1 MRYLFVHQNFPGQF
15 LHLIRRLQAEGG
27 HDIVFI
33 SEPNPNQIPGVRRV
47 VYRPPEY
54 PLEPIHPHAR
64 EWDRAVRRA
73 ELVAGVAR
81 NLKSLGFE
89 PDVIVGHHGWGELLD
104 LKLVFPGV
112 PILGYFEFYY
122 SPTGLDVGFDPEFPA
137 DDALRA
143 RIPSMNQ
150 INHAAI
156 ALGEHGHSPTRWQLT
171 RYPPWARGGIR
182 LLEEGVALDDL
193 APDPAARRRN
203 LRIGDFTVGPRD
215 RLVTYVARNL
225 EPYRGY
231 HTMMRALPSLLKR
244 KDVKVVMVGGNDVSY
259 GARLGSGSWRDHF
272 LKEMEGKYDA
282 SRVLLP
288 GQVPYPVY
296 RGLLKRS
303 DAHVYLT
310 YPFVVSWSLREAMG
324 AGCAIV
330 AADVESVR
338 EFITDDDTGVLTPA
352 LDPEK
357 LAGNVLG
364 LLEDRHRSDALRH
377 AARAWAEQHLRME
390 DYLDRYEAL
399 IAEITG
405 PAAERQE
412 KKAATKQAVTPPA
425 VTPPAVTPKAA
436 KPAAR
441 KPVVNKA
448 VAKKPVARKPVATK
462 AVARKPVAKKP
473 SPKRKAARRR

>member
-15 LHLIRRLQAEGG
+15 LHLIRRLLAQGG

-33 SEPNPNQIPGVRRV
+33 SEPNPNQIAGVRRV

-54 PLEPIHPHAR
+54 PLDPIHPHAR

-89 PDVIVGHHGWGELLD
+89 PDIIVGHHGWGELLD

-137 DDALRA
+137 DDVLRA

-156 ALGEHGHSPTRWQLT
+156 ALGEHGNSPTRWQLT
-171 RYPPWARGGIR
+171 RYPQWARGGIR
-182 LLEEGVALDDL
+182 LLEEGVRLDDL
-193 APDPAARRRN
+193 APDPAARRRS
-203 LRIGDFTVGPRD
+203 LKIGDFTVGPRD
-215 RLVTYVARNL
+215 KLVTYVARNL

-244 KDVKVVMVGGNDVSY
+244 KDVKVVMVGGDDVSY
-259 GARLGSGSWRDHF
+259 GARLASGSWRNHF
-272 LKEMEGKYDA
+272 LREMEGKFDA

-288 GQVPYPVY
+288 GQVPYDVY
-296 RGLLKRS
+296 RSLLKRS

-357 LAGNVLG
+357 LARNVLA

-377 AARAWAEQHLRME
+377 GARAWAEQHLRME
-390 DYLDRYEAL
+390 EYLDGYEAL

-405 PAAERQE
+405 IE
-412 KKAATKQAVTPPA
+412 T
-425 VTPPAVTPKAA
+425 
-436 KPAAR
+436 
-441 KPVVNKA
+441 
-448 VAKKPVARKPVATK
+448 KPVAPG
-462 AVARKPVAKKP
+462 AVVKKPVAKKP
-473 SPKRKAARRR
+473 LVKKPIAKKSVATKPVAKRHVAKKAVAKKRAVTRKPAPRRKAARRQ

>member
-15 LHLIRRLQAEGG
+15 LHLVRRLLDEGG

-33 SEPNPNQIPGVRRV
+33 SEPNTSQMAGVRRV
-47 VYRPPEY
+47 VYRLPEY
-54 PLEPIHPHAR
+54 APEAVHPHAR

-73 ELVAGVAR
+73 EAVAGVAR

-89 PDVIVGHHGWGELLD
+89 PDIVIGHHGWGELLD
-104 LKLVFPGV
+104 LKQVFPGV

-122 SPTGLDVGFDPEFPA
+122 SPTGADVGFDPEFPA
-137 DDALRA
+137 DEATRA

-156 ALGEHGHSPTRWQLT
+156 ALGEHGQSPTVWQLT

-182 LLEEGVALDDL
+182 LLQEGVNLDEL
-193 APDPAARRRN
+193 APDPAVRRR
-203 LRIGDFTVGPRD
+203 RFAIGDFVVGPRD

-231 HTMMRALPSLLKR
+231 HIMMRALPSLLKR
-244 KDVKVVMVGGNDVSY
+244 NDVKVVLVGGNKVSY
-259 GARLGSGSWRDHF
+259 GPRLAAGSWRDRF

-288 GQVPYPVY
+288 GQVPYDVY

-310 YPFVVSWSLREAMG
+310 YPFVVSWSLREAMA

-330 AADVESVR
+330 AADVEPVR
-338 EFITDDDTGVLTPA
+338 EFIGDGETGLMTPP
-352 LDPEK
+352 LDPAK
-357 LAGNVLG
+357 LADNVLG
-364 LLEDRHRSDALRH
+364 LLEDRNRAKALRL
-377 AARAWAEQHLRME
+377 AARAWAEKHLPME
-390 DYLDRYEAL
+390 SYLDAYQAL
-399 IAEITG
+399 IATIAGSEIAPAEVNPRQLASSPPE
-405 PAAERQE
+405 PAAKRAAAPREAPPSKPSARS
-412 KKAATKQAVTPPA
+412 KAATASARRRSP
-425 VTPPAVTPKAA
+425 
-436 KPAAR
+436 PAAR
-441 KPVVNKA
+441 
-448 VAKKPVARKPVATK
+448 R
-462 AVARKPVAKKP
+462 
-473 SPKRKAARRR
+473 